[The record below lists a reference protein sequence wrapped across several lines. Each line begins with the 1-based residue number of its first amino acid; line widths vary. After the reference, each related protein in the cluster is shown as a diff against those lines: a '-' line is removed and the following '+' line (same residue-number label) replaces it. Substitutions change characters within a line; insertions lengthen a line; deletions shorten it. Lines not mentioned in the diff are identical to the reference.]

1 MFNNVY
7 IHESHESVQ
16 MCSRVLVHWK
26 CISFPSGSGSVDVR
40 ATEEEKEGKQ
50 KLSAGPEDSV
60 EEKGG
65 RRGGP
70 KKLFKWSDEIRSE
83 TSKSVRLFDMVSYYA
98 LCREIYMRNISSP
111 AGSASVIC

>member
-7 IHESHESVQ
+7 IHEESVQ

-50 KLSAGPEDSV
+50 KLSAGLEDSM

-65 RRGGP
+65 KRGGP

-83 TSKSVRLFDMVSYYA
+83 TSKSVRLFDVVSYLA